1 MIHLNLNKGIKTM
14 TNLINDINKDWKK
27 YDNNQQTTFL
37 KSIGY
42 KVVKKELVASL
53 EDNSVSLVD
62 VTATQLNKIK
72 KTVGFDNWS
81 QKQVNAYDKENGTN
95 YGELLQGIS
104 CPTARNTMRSDILW
118 YSEYKEEALTVLKER
133 ISKDKKT
140 SSLSSLK
147 KHTTAA
153 IRKLEKEIVDA
164 NETTE
169 AETTEPEAEEETTE
183 IIKPASEEEYAKAII
198 LMLKDAKKAGK
209 DTKAI
214 IQIMG
219 DMLKAEKL
227 NK

>member
-1 MIHLNLNKGIKTM
+1 M
-14 TNLINDINKDWKK
+14 TNLINDINKIWKK
-27 YDNNQQTTFL
+27 FDNDQQKNFL
-37 KSIGY
+37 QSIGY
-42 KVVKKELVASL
+42 KVVKNELVTCL
-53 EDNSVSLVD
+53 EDNTVSLVD
-62 VTATQLNKIK
+62 ITATQLNKIK

-81 QKQVNAYDKENGTN
+81 QKQVNTYDKENGTN

-118 YSEYKEEALTVLKER
+118 YSEYKNEALTVLEER
-133 ISKDKKT
+133 IAKDKKT

-153 IRKLEKEIVDA
+153 IKKLEKETADT

-169 AETTEPEAEEETTE
+169 AETAEPEAEAETAE
-183 IIKPASEEEYAKAII
+183 IVKPVSEEEYAKAII
-198 LMLKDAKKAGK
+198 LMLKDAKKDGK

-214 IQIMG
+214 LQMMS

>member
-1 MIHLNLNKGIKTM
+1 M

-53 EDNSVSLVD
+53 EDNTVSLVD

>member
-1 MIHLNLNKGIKTM
+1 M

-53 EDNSVSLVD
+53 EDNTVSLVD

-81 QKQVNAYDKENGTN
+81 QKQVNTYDKENGTN

>member
-1 MIHLNLNKGIKTM
+1 M
-14 TNLINDINKDWKK
+14 TNLINDINKIWKK

-53 EDNSVSLVD
+53 EDNTVSLVD

-72 KTVGFDNWS
+72 KIVGFDNWS
-81 QKQVNAYDKENGTN
+81 QKQVKNYDKENGTN
-95 YGELLQGIS
+95 YSELLQGIS

-118 YSEYKEEALTVLKER
+118 YSEYKNEALTVLKER
-133 ISKDKKT
+133 IEKDKKT

-153 IRKLEKEIVDA
+153 IRKLEKEIADA

-169 AETTEPEAEEETTE
+169 AEATEPEAEAEVAEVV
-183 IIKPASEEEYAKAII
+183 KPASEEEYAKAII
-198 LMLKDAKKAGK
+198 LMLKDAKKEGK

-214 IQIMG
+214 IQMMG

>member
-1 MIHLNLNKGIKTM
+1 M

-27 YDNNQQTTFL
+27 YDNNQQATFL

>member
-1 MIHLNLNKGIKTM
+1 M
-14 TNLINDINKDWKK
+14 TNLINDINKIWKK

-53 EDNSVSLVD
+53 EDNTVSLVD

-72 KTVGFDNWS
+72 KIVGFDNWS
-81 QKQVNAYDKENGTN
+81 QKQVKNYDKENGTN
-95 YGELLQGIS
+95 YSELLQGIS

-118 YSEYKEEALTVLKER
+118 YSEYKNEALTVLKER
-133 ISKDKKT
+133 IEKDKKT

-153 IRKLEKEIVDA
+153 IRKLEKEIADA

-169 AETTEPEAEEETTE
+169 AEATEPEAEAEVAEVV
-183 IIKPASEEEYAKAII
+183 KPASEEEYAKAII

>member
-1 MIHLNLNKGIKTM
+1 M
-14 TNLINDINKDWKK
+14 TNLINDINKIWKK

-53 EDNSVSLVD
+53 EDNTVSLVD

-72 KTVGFDNWS
+72 KIVGFDNWS
-81 QKQVNAYDKENGTN
+81 QKQVKNYDKENGTN
-95 YGELLQGIS
+95 YSELLQGIS

-133 ISKDKKT
+133 IAKDKKT

-153 IRKLEKEIVDA
+153 IRKLEKEIADA

-169 AETTEPEAEEETTE
+169 AEATEPEAEAEVAEVV
-183 IIKPASEEEYAKAII
+183 KPASEEEYAKAII
-198 LMLKDAKKAGK
+198 LMLKDAKKDGK

-214 IQIMG
+214 LQMMG

>member
-1 MIHLNLNKGIKTM
+1 M
-14 TNLINDINKDWKK
+14 TNTLINEINKDWKK
-27 YDNNQQTTFL
+27 YDNNQQATFL

-42 KVVKKELVASL
+42 RAVKGKLVDVCLGEAVAKEFPHAG
-53 EDNSVSLVD
+53 DAVSLVD
-62 VTATQLNKIK
+62 VTAKQLNKIK
-72 KTVGFDNWS
+72 KAVGFDNWS
-81 QKQVNAYDKENGTN
+81 QKQVNTYDKENGTN

-104 CPTARNTMRSDILW
+104 CPTARNTMRSDIIW
-118 YSEYKEEALTVLKER
+118 YSEYKNEALTVLEER
-133 ISKDKKT
+133 IAKDKKT

-153 IRKLEKEIVDA
+153 IKKLEKEIADA

-169 AETTEPEAEEETTE
+169 AEATEPEAEATE
-183 IIKPASEEEYAKAII
+183 IVKPVSEEEYAQAMI
-198 LMLKDAKKAGK
+198 LMLKDAKKAGR

-214 IQIMG
+214 LQMMG

>member
-1 MIHLNLNKGIKTM
+1 M
-14 TNLINDINKDWKK
+14 TNLINDINKDRKK

-42 KVVKKELVASL
+42 KVAKKELVTCL
-53 EDNSVSLVD
+53 EDNTVSLVD

-72 KTVGFDNWS
+72 KTVGFYNWS

-118 YSEYKEEALTVLKER
+118 FSEYKEEALTVLKER

>member
-1 MIHLNLNKGIKTM
+1 M
-14 TNLINDINKDWKK
+14 TNALINEINKDWKK

-42 KVVKKELVASL
+42 RAVKGKLVDVCLGEAVAR
-53 EDNSVSLVD
+53 EFPHAGDAVSLVD
-62 VTATQLNKIK
+62 VTAKQLNKIK
-72 KTVGFDNWS
+72 KAVGFDNWS
-81 QKQVNAYDKENGTN
+81 QKQVKNFDKEAGTN
-95 YGELLQGIS
+95 YSELLQGIS
-104 CPTARNTMRSDILW
+104 CPTARNTMRSDIIW
-118 YSEYKEEALTVLKER
+118 YSEYKNEALTVLEER
-133 ISKDKKT
+133 IAKDKKT

-153 IRKLEKEIVDA
+153 IKKLEKEIADA

-169 AETTEPEAEEETTE
+169 AEATEPEAEATE
-183 IIKPASEEEYAKAII
+183 IVKPVSEEEYAQAMI
-198 LMLKDAKKAGK
+198 LMLKDAKKAGR

-214 IQIMG
+214 LQMVG

>member
-1 MIHLNLNKGIKTM
+1 M

-53 EDNSVSLVD
+53 EDNTVSLVD

-118 YSEYKEEALTVLKER
+118 FSEYKEEALTVLKER

>member
-1 MIHLNLNKGIKTM
+1 M

-42 KVVKKELVASL
+42 KVVKKELVTCL
-53 EDNSVSLVD
+53 EDNTVSLVD

-95 YGELLQGIS
+95 YAELLQGIS

-133 ISKDKKT
+133 IAKDKKT

-153 IRKLEKEIVDA
+153 IRKLEKEIVYA

>member
-1 MIHLNLNKGIKTM
+1 M

-53 EDNSVSLVD
+53 EDNTVSLVD

-118 YSEYKEEALTVLKER
+118 FSEYKEEALTVLKER
-133 ISKDKKT
+133 IAKDKKT

-153 IRKLEKEIVDA
+153 IRKLEKEIADA

-169 AETTEPEAEEETTE
+169 AEATEPEAEVAEVV
-183 IIKPASEEEYAKAII
+183 KPASEEEYAKAII
-198 LMLKDAKKAGK
+198 LMLKDAKKEGK

-214 IQIMG
+214 IQMMG